1 VDGQQHVLDDVVDGI
16 LGPAAPPG
24 ERANER
30 DDRLQEQAVGA
41 GVAALAGGEKLA
53 PAFVARDAAIADPPF
68 LSAPV

>member
-16 LGPAAPPG
+16 LGPAAPAR
-24 ERANER
+24 ERPDER
-30 DDRLQEQAVGA
+30 NDRLQEQAIGA

-68 LSAPV
+68 LSSPV